1 MKIKKLLMDNQG
13 TMSLAIQRD
22 DNWIVLR
29 LAVKEIKKNHLLA
42 FCDDLIYFLQY
53 RETHMDEIDEIILS
67 ASSKSFV
74 RSDMTEVMVFKPILY
89 RDFMLSE
96 RHVINNGRGMVK
108 NCMASA
114 YPILKAYEFI
124 TRHTFPPIK
133 PKKAYYENPV
143 YYKGNHLSFVGSGSE
158 VSYPDYATV
167 LDYELELGMIIT
179 KEIRNADEKT
189 ALDSIGAFC
198 VFNDFSAR
206 NVQIPEMRQTGF
218 GPCKAKDFASS
229 ISNVVVTPDEILPYI
244 ETLKTRV
251 IINNKI
257 VATSQMN
264 EFIFPLGQ
272 AVAYASKGETVYA
285 GEFMG
290 SGTIANCSGLENG
303 YLLENGDIIRL
314 EIDRI
319 GFVENVIKS
328 KVKS

>member
-1 MKIKKLLMDNQG
+1 
-13 TMSLAIQRD
+13 
-22 DNWIVLR
+22 
-29 LAVKEIKKNHLLA
+29 
-42 FCDDLIYFLQY
+42 
-53 RETHMDEIDEIILS
+53 
-67 ASSKSFV
+67 
-74 RSDMTEVMVFKPILY
+74 
-89 RDFMLSE
+89 
-96 RHVINNGRGMVK
+96 
-108 NCMASA
+108 
-114 YPILKAYEFI
+114 
-124 TRHTFPPIK
+124 
-133 PKKAYYENPV
+133 
-143 YYKGNHLSFVGSGSE
+143 
-158 VSYPDYATV
+158 
-167 LDYELELGMIIT
+167 MIIT

-229 ISNVVVTPDEILPYI
+229 ISNVAVTPDEILPYL

-251 IINNKI
+251 IINNNI

-303 YLLENGDIIRL
+303 YLLKNGDIIRL

-319 GFVENVIKS
+319 GFVENVVKS